1 LAFGRKAPAKSGF
14 AKFGEA
20 DPATTKVYFNPGTYV
35 CEVVEMA
42 KIVSQ
47 NMRTKGR
54 ELLIVRLKVVEVLD
68 RREGTGDFGPSNIV
82 GSTPGTVF
90 DSTFETEIERLKQL
104 FVAIETSEDPEFR
117 SDSVTPD
124 EWNATLETALEP
136 PGTEMA
142 GKLVTAI
149 AVGKYGKA
157 KLSATGEP
165 LPQSKFVQVNFEPA
179 FGDE

>member
-1 LAFGRKAPAKSGF
+1 MAFGRKQAPKAGF

-20 DPATTKVYFNPGTYV
+20 EPATTKVYFQPGTYV

-54 ELLIVRLKVVEVLD
+54 ELVIVRFKVVDVLD
-68 RREGTGDFGPSNIV
+68 RREGTSDFGPSNIV

-90 DSTFETEIERLKQL
+90 DGTFDSEIERLKQL
-104 FVAIETSEDPEFR
+104 FVAIETSEDPAFDPE
-117 SDSVTPD
+117 SVSPD
-124 EWNATLETALEP
+124 EWNVTLESALEP

-142 GKLVTAI
+142 GKLVTVI